1 MPAIGNEIIVDVAQ
15 LGREDG
21 DFLAARPQRVMRDG
35 ASVTV
40 APGELMP
47 EVWGLPTH
55 KQRSLLRNR
64 DVVFRF
70 STRAV
75 NARGN
80 EVGRRLLASAGKGLL
95 ETVARDLGI
104 DAGAGSKDEL
114 VAALVKAAGWE
125 G

>member
-15 LGREDG
+15 LGPEDG
-21 DFLAARPQRVMRDG
+21 DFLAARPQRVLRDG

-40 APGELMP
+40 PAGEPMP
-47 EVWGLPTH
+47 EVWSLPTH

-70 STRAV
+70 GSRAI

-80 EVGRRLLASAGKGLL
+80 DVGRRLLASAGKGLL
-95 ETVARDLGI
+95 ETVARDLGV

-114 VAALVKAAGWE
+114 VAALTKAAGWE